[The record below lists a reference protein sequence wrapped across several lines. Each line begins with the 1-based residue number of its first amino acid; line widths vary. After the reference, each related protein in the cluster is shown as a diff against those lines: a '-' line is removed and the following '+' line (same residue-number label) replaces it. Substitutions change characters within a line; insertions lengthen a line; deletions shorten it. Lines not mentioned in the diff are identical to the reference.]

1 MRPLTAGELLDA
13 AFSAVRR
20 NFGTLALCTLVA
32 VVPVTILSTLVEA
45 STAENAYDFTTP
57 TVIEPDERGT
67 YIAGAAISGLL
78 TFVASALAT
87 AACLRAVGGDVLG
100 QRVGFGE
107 SLSAAFKLL
116 GPIILISVLS
126 GLAIL
131 GGAFLLLV
139 GAIYFA
145 VLFSLATPALMFED
159 LRGRKAL
166 GRSRALV
173 KDNWWRIFGVLVVMY
188 LIVFVLQGL
197 LVGGIGAAVLTD
209 SDNEVVNA
217 VLLTAAEIAGYA
229 VSLPLLAALTAYIYF
244 DQRVRKEGFDI
255 QLLAERMGSGGPAP
269 ATPQSPQSVAG
280 LPSDPP
286 GGGFLPP
293 RPPGG

>member
-45 STAENAYDFTTP
+45 STTENAYDFTTA
-57 TVIEPDERGT
+57 TVIEDDEIGT
-67 YIAGAAISGLL
+67 YIAGAVISSIL

-116 GPIILISVLS
+116 GPIVLISILS

-217 VLLTAAEIAGYA
+217 ALLTAAEIAGYA

-269 ATPQSPQSVAG
+269 AAQSPQGVAG
-280 LPSDPP
+280 LPADEP